1 MNLDSIYKTAET
13 ALWSQTSFLSAA
25 TYVRPPALSKDFSV
39 IEVTETAVPC
49 SAMKG
54 HTEIAGVGS
63 PARKTQQFLIR
74 ASELTAILVL
84 GRPRK
89 GDYIVDADQT
99 IFAVY
104 AAVAILGGRVWKIS
118 AQETADE
125 DFGSIAVA
133 HTNAEDRGDLTTPTA
148 AEDYGP
154 LYT

>member
-13 ALWSQTSFLSAA
+13 ALFAQVSFLSNV

-39 IEVTETAVPC
+39 IEPTETAVPC
-49 SAMKG
+49 SAIKG
-54 HTEIAGVGS
+54 HIEIAGLGS

-74 ASELTAILVL
+74 ASELTAILAL

-104 AAVAILGGRVWKIS
+104 AAISILGSRVWKIS
-118 AQETADE
+118 AQETTDE
-125 DFGSIAVA
+125 DHGSIALA
-133 HTNAEDRGDLTTPTA
+133 HTVSEDRGDLTTPTS
-148 AEDYGP
+148 AEDYGA
-154 LYT
+154 LYV